1 MTTLEVRIPA
11 RLPLVPCLLALG
23 VLEAA
28 CHLTSRST
36 GSSATLPTTPPAE
49 VAFAAPS
56 GEPIKGDLYGSGGHG
71 VVIIAHGGYS
81 SRASWAKQAQTLAGA
96 GFRVL
101 VFDSRAAAEFAAGKE
116 APCLYDEVCQA
127 VDVLAAVRYLRQQ
140 GGAKTVSAIGGSMG
154 GGAVAQASVDA
165 QADEIDRIV
174 VLAPARISSPEK
186 MKGRKLFITTRNDAN
201 DAGLRLPGIE
211 AQYQRTPEPKRFIL
225 LEGAAHA
232 QRIFLTEQ
240 GDAVM
245 REILRFLR
253 D

>member
-1 MTTLEVRIPA
+1 MRIPA
-11 RLPLVPCLLALG
+11 RLLLVPCLLGLG

-28 CHLTSRST
+28 CHLTGRST

-56 GEPIKGDLYGSGGHG
+56 GEAIKGDLYGLGGDG

-81 SRASWAKQAQTLAGA
+81 SRANWAKQAQTLAGG

-116 APCLYDEVCQA
+116 ASCLYDEVCQA
-127 VDVLAAVRYLRQQ
+127 VDVLAAVRFLRQ

-165 QADEIDRIV
+165 QANEIDRIV
-174 VLAPARISSPEK
+174 LLAPARISSPEK

-211 AQYQRTPEPKRFIL
+211 SQYQRTPEPKRFIL

-245 REILRFLR
+245 REILHFLR